1 MQSDEVRPAPAA
13 PPVSARA
20 ATCGRPPTPLPLA
33 LSPSP
38 SPPQVVWQLIAH
50 GHCSFR
56 AKTITQNFCRNE
68 YNVTGAPPA
77 RRAKTRANTYT

>member
-13 PPVSARA
+13 PTVAARA
-20 ATCGRPPTPLPLA
+20 ATCGRPPTARPR
-33 LSPSP
+33 
-38 SPPQVVWQLIAH
+38 PPQVVWQLIAH

-77 RRAKTRANTYT
+77 RRPAAAAASAPPPRL